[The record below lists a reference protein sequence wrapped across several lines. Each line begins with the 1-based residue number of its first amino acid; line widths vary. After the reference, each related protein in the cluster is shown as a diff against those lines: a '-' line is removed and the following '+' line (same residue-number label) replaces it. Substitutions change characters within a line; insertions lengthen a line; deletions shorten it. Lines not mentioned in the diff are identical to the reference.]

1 MAMSQSKSVNAAQHV
16 RALRN
21 DVRTN
26 NPRLLTVHDLR
37 FRDVFVIDSRS
48 TR

>member
-1 MAMSQSKSVNAAQHV
+1 MSLSKSVNAV

-21 DVRTN
+21 DVRTS
-26 NPRLLTVHDLR
+26 NPRLLNVHDLR

-48 TR
+48 AR

>member
-1 MAMSQSKSVNAAQHV
+1 MSQSKSVNAV
-16 RALRN
+16 PALRN
-21 DVRTN
+21 AVHTN

-37 FRDVFVIDSRS
+37 FRDVFVIHSRP

>member
-1 MAMSQSKSVNAAQHV
+1 MAMSQSKSVNVV

-21 DVRTN
+21 DVRIN
-26 NPRLLTVHDLR
+26 NPRLLTIHDLR
-37 FRDVFVIDSRS
+37 FRDVLVIDSRP

>member
-1 MAMSQSKSVNAAQHV
+1 MAMSQSKSAV

-21 DVRTN
+21 DVRSN

-37 FRDVFVIDSRS
+37 FRDVFVINSRP

>member
-1 MAMSQSKSVNAAQHV
+1 MAMSQSKSVNAV
-16 RALRN
+16 RALWN
-21 DVRTN
+21 EVRIN

-37 FRDVFVIDSRS
+37 FRDVFVIPAKP

>member
-1 MAMSQSKSVNAAQHV
+1 MAMSQLKSVNTV

-21 DVRTN
+21 DVRIN

-37 FRDVFVIDSRS
+37 HRDVFVIPARP

>member
-1 MAMSQSKSVNAAQHV
+1 MSQSKSVNAV

-21 DVRTN
+21 DVRIN

-37 FRDVFVIDSRS
+37 FRDVFVTDSRS